1 MNEPVDNRLI
11 REPISR
17 ESQSVVAAD
26 PADINQGSKF
36 IFLKN
41 DATERMRRNKQKTRY
56 VFLDEEV
63 KLISAEEQK
72 KPRLNDSIHSE

>member
-1 MNEPVDNRLI
+1 
-11 REPISR
+11 
-17 ESQSVVAAD
+17 
-26 PADINQGSKF
+26 
-36 IFLKN
+36 
-41 DATERMRRNKQKTRY
+41 MRRNKQKTRY